1 MKYIVVVYILCSI
14 RCFKGNI
21 VDKFYK
27 NLGSTLTDEF
37 NDYVDQTLDILN
49 NKQLNSTFST
59 LPNHIIKGT
68 WGYLLLDVDYTIR
81 LSSGSV
87 TGVERLQRLG
97 NASIIYD
104 KQTRSLQL
112 STTILFEQIQASYA
126 VEAKVYGYSHYGTV
140 SCQVTGLTVS
150 ITISVNDINL
160 QVTLDNF
167 SVNDTQG
174 VTSTFQGSSP
184 VVSYFAPAITALP
197 TLSLEEVKTMA
208 RSAIQSTIDTL
219 NNPNFGYY

>member
-1 MKYIVVVYILCSI
+1 MKYIVILYILCSI
-14 RCFKGNI
+14 RCFKGSI
-21 VDKFYK
+21 VDKFSK
-27 NLGSTLTDEF
+27 HLGSTLTEEF
-37 NDYVDQTLDILN
+37 NNYVDQTLDILN

-68 WGYLLLDVDYTIR
+68 WGYLLLDVDYTIH
-81 LSSGSV
+81 LSNGSV

-97 NASIIYD
+97 NASIIYN
-104 KQTRSLQL
+104 KQAKSLQL
-112 STTILFEQIQASYA
+112 SATILFQQIQASYA

-140 SCQVTGLTVS
+140 SCQVTGLTASIAVS
-150 ITISVNDINL
+150 ISDINL

-167 SVNDTQG
+167 SVSDTQG

-197 TLSLEEVKTMA
+197 TLSFEHVETTA
-208 RSAIQSTIDTL
+208 RLAIQSTIDTL